1 MALTLTE
8 VETAITA
15 IETGAQSFSIA
26 GVSATSADLA
36 TLIQLRDKLKMEADR
51 APTVRPT
58 IRAFQFTGMGY

>member
-15 IETGAQSFSIA
+15 IETGAQSFSIG

-36 TLIQLRDKLKMEADR
+36 TLIDLRDKLMDEADR
-51 APTVRPT
+51 SSTVRPT
-58 IRAFQFTGMGY
+58 IRGFNFTGMGY